1 MHETPTQQTC
11 IRIRHAALF
20 FFRGIRSFIVFVE
33 MYRVARGFKRPG
45 AVEELIF
52 LGNDF
57 LRKIVAL
64 ALSWS
69 GEPGKRG
76 KGREENGQLSD
87 NIIKKH
93 TTTITIILLK

>member
-1 MHETPTQQTC
+1 MVAWRGEKEGLQSQERCPSNTSFFHE
-11 IRIRHAALF
+11 
-20 FFRGIRSFIVFVE
+20 
-33 MYRVARGFKRPG
+33 
-45 AVEELIF
+45 VEELIF

>member
-1 MHETPTQQTC
+1 MSSYWQREAP
-11 IRIRHAALF
+11 RHAK
-20 FFRGIRSFIVFVE
+20 E
-33 MYRVARGFKRPG
+33 KY

-76 KGREENGQLSD
+76 KGREENGQLYD

>member
-1 MHETPTQQTC
+1 MTE
-11 IRIRHAALF
+11 
-20 FFRGIRSFIVFVE
+20 GRSE
-33 MYRVARGFKRPG
+33 KE
-45 AVEELIF
+45 VEELIF

>member
-1 MHETPTQQTC
+1 MVVV
-11 IRIRHAALF
+11 
-20 FFRGIRSFIVFVE
+20 FRMVH
-33 MYRVARGFKRPG
+33 
-45 AVEELIF
+45 VEELIF